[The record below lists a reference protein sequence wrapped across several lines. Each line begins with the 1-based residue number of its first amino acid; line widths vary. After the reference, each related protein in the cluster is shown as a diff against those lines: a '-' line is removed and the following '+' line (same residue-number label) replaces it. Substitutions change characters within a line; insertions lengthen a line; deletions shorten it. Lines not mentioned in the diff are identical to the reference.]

1 MNTGPSDI
9 FTSANYPITEHLWYT
24 SDSEQL
30 LGGIKMMLLFFLP
43 RVSNPLACKLKFP
56 HDQLG
61 QLS

>member
-30 LGGIKMMLLFFLP
+30 LGGIKMMLLFSSL
-43 RVSNPLACKLKFP
+43 VFP
-56 HDQLG
+56 IY
-61 QLS
+61 